1 MQPLIG
7 GSVPTVV
14 APLIRKLDKI
24 HGLNAAERQA
34 LEKLPATLRHFA
46 PGEDIIREG
55 DKPTMVCMVVDGTA
69 FRYTMV
75 EPGRRQI
82 MACYIAGDIPDLE
95 GLFLDTMDH
104 SLGVLRSCTIAQIPH
119 DAILGIFED
128 QPRLGEVFWRETLID
143 SAMMR
148 KWLACVGRRS
158 ALSCIAHMICE
169 FVARMKAVG
178 LSDGVTCHFP
188 MTQTELGDAAGL
200 STVHINRSIRELRKL
215 GLVTW
220 GIHSV
225 TINDWAGLARVGQF
239 DPAYLQLPR

>member
-1 MQPLIG
+1 MPI
-7 GSVPTVV
+7 VV

-119 DAILGIFED
+119 DAILGLFEE

-178 LSDGVTCHFP
+178 LSDGITCDF
-188 MTQTELGDAAGL
+188 L
-200 STVHINRSIRELRKL
+200 
-215 GLVTW
+215 
-220 GIHSV
+220 
-225 TINDWAGLARVGQF
+225 
-239 DPAYLQLPR
+239 